1 MAETPMRERIARAI
15 APDSWAAK
23 DDNDGHVLMRAW
35 SVNQADAV
43 LAAMEEAT
51 EAMVDAYC
59 ENDNAK
65 APMGD
70 VCLIRWRAMIRAARE
85 GK

>member
-43 LAAMEEAT
+43 LAAMEEPTLGMCQAIPG
-51 EAMVDAYC
+51 
-59 ENDNAK
+59 
-65 APMGD
+65 APRSDWFIGD
-70 VCLIRWRAMIRAARE
+70 IFGAMIRAARE